1 MRLTIGIIAAYLALS
16 ATVAADD
23 LAAARDAIANG
34 DYAAAVVELERAAAT
49 DDDTALTL
57 LAALHHRGEG
67 VPKDI
72 QRAIELYTQAAE
84 LGNAEAQF
92 NLGNIYLLGEGVRAD
107 ESWALT
113 YYRQAASQGHEL
125 AARNMAE
132 LYRAAG
138 LEPPVFEKDTPVDV
152 ARAEIEADVPTQP
165 PVAEQP
171 LAPTTRTGYK
181 AEDVDVDVD
190 ASDSATV
197 AESDAPQTASEPV
210 KLQPADPPAPSV
222 SSDEIEAIRL
232 AEEHGVEVTI
242 DPNDAAATA
251 QILVDADQLALR
263 DAMTAIAREDFEHGV
278 DGLNTLSEGGY
289 GPAQYEMSRLFLAGH
304 GVAQDTGSAM
314 RWLHSAAAAGHT
326 TAQFD
331 LGNRYLI
338 GAGVEFDD
346 AMAITLLRDAAR
358 AGHGVA
364 RERLAGIYANAGIPL
379 PELERPSTPIAPAV
393 VPARVA
399 LSEPDAETPAASVP
413 AAAPIEPEP
422 VVEIESGEGT
432 LAASVP
438 AEPPLES
445 EPDVVVEPVEEAR
458 TATVPAAPPIEP
470 EPPAA
475 VELIESES
483 IVAIE
488 PIEPEPVAS
497 VEPEP
502 LAIIERRVAE
512 ATAPVREPYE
522 YSVID
527 HDAEVAPVVDID
539 EINPAKPADH
549 EVISGGELAQARI
562 VAVTETEI
570 EDLAPLEDEIVAAA
584 PVTDEIPEL
593 IEIPSAPPS
602 EAHTVMEDDAK
613 LIVVE
618 EAVAVAA
625 TAVPDSSVTVGTPEP
640 PAVSSVPFPAPK
652 EKKQGLFDK
661 LKDVIGGDNKASIT
675 SRAPGSTP
683 DPRLVSS
690 TTTNSKP
697 AEEMKLALARAA
709 EPRPIGEKPT
719 LDGAK
724 QAVAAGEYRR
734 AAAMFRVLAEDG
746 DAEAQAHIGYMTYKG
761 EGVTRDRGK
770 AVDWYRR
777 AAVQGNRDAQYNLAV
792 AYAFGEGVPQDDVE
806 AVVWYRRASEQG
818 SAISQYSLG
827 VSYALGEGVEQSDA
841 LAAKWYREAAQQGYP
856 PAQYN
861 LAYMHRAGKGIAQDD
876 VEALKWFMEAAKN
889 GHASAQYSLGY
900 MYRSGKGVVRDVDE
914 AIRWYRMAA
923 DQGHPEAR
931 ADLSS
936 LAPDG

>member
-1 MRLTIGIIAAYLALS
+1 MRLTIGIFAVYLALS
-16 ATVAADD
+16 ATVVADD

-34 DYAAAVVELERAAAT
+34 DYAAAVAALERAAAT

-67 VPKDI
+67 VPKDT
-72 QRAIELYTQAAE
+72 QRAVELYTRAAE

-92 NLGNIYLLGEGVRAD
+92 NLGNIYLFGEGVRAD

-113 YYRQAASQGHEL
+113 YYRQAAGQGHEL
-125 AARNMAE
+125 AARNMGE

-138 LEPPVFEKDTPVDV
+138 LEPPVFAEDAPDDV
-152 ARAEIEADVPTQP
+152 ARAETEADVPTQS

-181 AEDVDVDVD
+181 AADVDVD
-190 ASDSATV
+190 AGRSASV
-197 AESDAPQTASEPV
+197 AASEAPQTESEPV
-210 KLQPADPPAPSV
+210 TAQPTEPPAPSV
-222 SSDEIEAIRL
+222 SPDEIEAIRL

-242 DPNDAAATA
+242 DPSDAAVIA
-251 QILVDADQLALR
+251 QVPVDADQLALQ
-263 DAMTAIAREDFEHGV
+263 DAMTAIASEDFERGI
-278 DGLNTLSEGGY
+278 DGLNALSEGGY

-338 GAGVEFDD
+338 GAGVEVDD

-358 AGHGVA
+358 AGHGTA
-364 RERLAGIYANAGIPL
+364 HERLAGIYANAGIPL
-379 PELERPSTPIAPAV
+379 PELERPSSPVAPAIEPV
-393 VPARVA
+393 RIV
-399 LSEPDAETPAASVP
+399 LNEPDEETSAASVP
-413 AAAPIEPEP
+413 TKAPLEPEPVAAVEPIEPE
-422 VVEIESGEGT
+422 
-432 LAASVP
+432 
-438 AEPPLES
+438 
-445 EPDVVVEPVEEAR
+445 
-458 TATVPAAPPIEP
+458 
-470 EPPAA
+470 
-475 VELIESES
+475 S
-483 IVAIE
+483 IAAIE
-488 PIEPEPVAS
+488 PIEAEPVAT

-502 LAIIERRVAE
+502 LAIIERSVAE
-512 ATAPVREPYE
+512 AATPVREPYE
-522 YSVID
+522 YSVIN
-527 HDAEVAPVVDID
+527 HDDEVAPVVDID

-549 EVISGGELAQARI
+549 VVITGGELAQARI
-562 VAVTETEI
+562 VAVAETEI
-570 EDLAPLEDEIVAAA
+570 EELAPLENEIVAAT
-584 PVTDEIPEL
+584 PVSKEIPEL
-593 IEIPSAPPS
+593 IEIPSAPVVAETIAPPG
-602 EAHTVMEDDAK
+602 EALTVMEDDAK

-625 TAVPDSSVTVGTPEP
+625 APSPNTSVTLGTPEP
-640 PAVSSVPFPAPK
+640 TAVSSSPFPAPK
-652 EKKQGLFDK
+652 EKKQGLFNK
-661 LKDVIGGDNKASIT
+661 LKDVIAGDDRASFT

-683 DPRLVSS
+683 DPRLASS
-690 TTTNSKP
+690 TTTGSAP
-697 AEEMKLALARAA
+697 AEELKLALARAA

-734 AAAMFRVLAEDG
+734 AAAMFRILAEDG
-746 DAEAQAHIGYMTYKG
+746 DAEAQAHIGYMTFKG

-792 AYAFGEGVPQDDVE
+792 AYAFGEGVPQDDIE

-841 LAAKWYREAAQQGYP
+841 TAAKWYREAAQQGYP

-861 LAYMHRAGKGIAQDD
+861 LAYMHHAGKGIAQDD
-876 VEALKWFMEAAKN
+876 VEALKWFLEAAKN

-900 MYRSGKGVVRDVDE
+900 MYRSGKGVMRDVDE
-914 AIRWYRMAA
+914 AIHWYRMAA

-931 ADLSS
+931 ADLST